1 MLKPHEDYMSIAL
14 LAAQTAALQDEV
26 PVGALI
32 VSPAGDILSIAHNT
46 GEHGQNA
53 LAHAE
58 IKALNEAALKLNQT
72 RLWDCTLYVTL
83 EPCAMCAAAI
93 SMMRI
98 KTLVFGAQNPKGGA
112 VLNGVKYYN
121 SPSCNHHPEIISGIK
136 EADCSALLTN
146 FFKQKR

>member
-1 MLKPHEDYMSIAL
+1 MINTHEKYMEIAL
-14 LAAQTAALQDEV
+14 RAAQRAAREDEV
-26 PVGALI
+26 PVGAVV
-32 VSPAGDILSIAHNT
+32 VSKDGNILSIAHNT
-46 GEHGQNA
+46 GEHGKTA

-58 IKALNEAALKLNQT
+58 IKALEEAALKLNQT

-98 KTLVFGAQNPKGGA
+98 KTLVFGAENKKGGA
-112 VLNGVKYYN
+112 VLNGVQYYQ
-121 SPSCNHHPEIISGIK
+121 SPTCNHRPTIISNIL
-136 EADCSALLTN
+136 EEECSTLLTS